1 MKVLKSHRDIHFLH
15 WRKEYYMLSGGP
27 SSGAKFDYVSIE
39 SMQRGD
45 GTPTTDENYN
55 LLKTL
60 RESLPKQGM
69 ISPLILVAT
78 QNKYWAEWV
87 PTSKNFWQIIPYVIQ
102 TGNNRYKVAVE
113 NGYTHISSVMFGTS
127 VGPRAWNYLREELKK
142 SPSQRINVGK
152 QEGQSLLGNILQETQ
167 I

>member
-1 MKVLKSHRDIHFLH
+1 MRN
-15 WRKEYYMLSGGP
+15 
-27 SSGAKFDYVSIE
+27 
-39 SMQRGD
+39 
-45 GTPTTDENYN
+45 TENYN

>member
-1 MKVLKSHRDIHFLH
+1 MRIKKSSLGVVIGLVLVCGLVLAEMV
-15 WRKEYYMLSGGP
+15 W
-27 SSGAKFDYVSIE
+27 AVV
-39 SMQRGD
+39 
-45 GTPTTDENYN
+45 PTNTVEKARNA
-55 LLKTL
+55 TV
-60 RESLPKQGM
+60 
-69 ISPLILVAT
+69 LVAT

>member
-1 MKVLKSHRDIHFLH
+1 MKVLKSHRDSYFLQ
-15 WRKEYYMLSGGP
+15 WQKEDYIIYGGP
-27 SSGAKFDYVSIE
+27 SSRARFDYVSIE

-87 PTSKNFWQIIPYVIQ
+87 PTSKNFWQIIPYVIP
-102 TGNNRYKVAVE
+102 VS
-113 NGYTHISSVMFGTS
+113 YTHLTL
-127 VGPRAWNYLREELKK
+127 PTNRE
-142 SPSQRINVGK
+142 V
-152 QEGQSLLGNILQETQ
+152 
-167 I
+167 

>member
-1 MKVLKSHRDIHFLH
+1 MKVLKSHRDIHFLQ
-15 WRKEYYMLSGGP
+15 WNKEDFMLDGTP
-27 SSGAKFDYVSIE
+27 SNRARFDYVSIE

-142 SPSQRINVGK
+142 SPSQRINVVK

>member
-1 MKVLKSHRDIHFLH
+1 MKVLKSHRDNYFHQWNVEDWADGQGVSH
-15 WRKEYYMLSGGP
+15 TR
-27 SSGAKFDYVSIE
+27 FDYISVK

-45 GTPTTDENYN
+45 GTVHNAD
-55 LLKTL
+55 LLEAL
-60 RESLPKQGM
+60 RESMPRDGM
-69 ISPLILVAT
+69 ISPLILLVT
-78 QNKYWAEWV
+78 HQKYWAQFV
-87 PTSKNFWQIIPYVIQ
+87 PPSKNFWKSIPYVIQ

-142 SPSQRINVGK
+142 SPRQRINVGK